1 MLNRSPNVKWADIA
15 GLDFAKQSVQE
26 IVVWPMLRPDIFT
39 GLRGPPKGLLL
50 FGPPGA
56 TAFSLFHLIA
66 LPQRLFPQ
74 HLLTLHNYGAGTG
87 KTMIGKAIASESNSS
102 FFSISASSLMS
113 KWVGEGEKMVRALF
127 AVAAVHQPSVVFID
141 EIDSLLSQRQDGDF
155 ESSRRVK
162 TEFLVQLDGCATCKD
177 DRILLIGAT
186 NRPQEL
192 DEAAR
197 RRMVK
202 RLYIPLPDDK
212 GRRALIV
219 HLLQQQQHSVA
230 DADVEDIVAAT
241 KGYSGSDLTAL
252 CMESKHLP
260 LSSTPAP
267 SPFTLH
273 PPPGALG
280 PLRCVQDIRTIS
292 ADAVRPVIAQ
302 DFHDALNQ
310 VRARYVPVQSRTRHP
325 HTRARVTHG
334 VCHRC
339 PILHALNSWARCSV
353 SDKDIAQY
361 IAWNKQFGS
370 FKVRATS

>member
-1 MLNRSPNVKWADIA
+1 
-15 GLDFAKQSVQE
+15 
-26 IVVWPMLRPDIFT
+26 
-39 GLRGPPKGLLL
+39 
-50 FGPPGA
+50 
-56 TAFSLFHLIA
+56 
-66 LPQRLFPQ
+66 
-74 HLLTLHNYGAGTG
+74 
-87 KTMIGKAIASESNSS
+87 
-102 FFSISASSLMS
+102 
-113 KWVGEGEKMVRALF
+113 MVRALF

-162 TEFLVQLDGCATCKD
+162 TEFLVQLDGCATNKD

-219 HLLQQQQHSVA
+219 HLLQQQQHSLT
-230 DADVEDIVAAT
+230 DADVDDIVGAT

-252 CMESKHLP
+252 CMESERLQFMCLHCPFDRRP
-260 LSSTPAP
+260 LTVEPSLAPA
-267 SPFTLH
+267 
-273 PPPGALG
+273 GALG

-310 VRARYVPVQSRTRHP
+310 VRARYLNVQSHTQHCPSPSCHP
-325 HTRARVTHG
+325 LRRRLSMCLQLTNLQCVGQGHRAVH
-334 VCHRC
+334 
-339 PILHALNSWARCSV
+339 SV
-353 SDKDIAQY
+353 EQAVWVVQG
-361 IAWNKQFGS
+361 AF
-370 FKVRATS
+370 